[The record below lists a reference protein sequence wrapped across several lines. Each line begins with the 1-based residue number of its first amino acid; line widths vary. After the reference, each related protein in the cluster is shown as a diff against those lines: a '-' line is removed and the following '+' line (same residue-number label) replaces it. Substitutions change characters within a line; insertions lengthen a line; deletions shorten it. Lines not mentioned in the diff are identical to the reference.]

1 MGVTH
6 CVTFDYSARTVILN
20 EYTRQVASAFWSA
33 GREQTLPFDNIAG
46 FWYIT
51 TCTTTGLS
59 WFQPVVALKKHGG
72 NYNWVLNKGEMM
84 YWEQGDVLPLTFHG
98 RFSGRIRRH
107 LNGVVVESNP
117 AAQSLSATAVGI
129 DVLATNHNHNHNH
142 KETGKMPNRYQ
153 QVRYYAKFEDL
164 EPRLRL
170 LNEFLLGR
178 PVADWELQP
187 PVAGSDLPLKL
198 APCPAQPRAD
208 SLSSNS
214 TDSTQTNDIDIAL
227 AIHIAGINHSSAHA
241 DAQAGSTPEMS
252 FDFAFIDTLP
262 DIGREFGTR
271 SGPQRANQH
280 SLDESCCELCCD
292 VSSDLT
298 ESCGNGGDCD
308 CHLCD
313 CNCECGNCE
322 CNCDCDD

>member
-1 MGVTH
+1 M
-6 CVTFDYSARTVILN
+6 
-20 EYTRQVASAFWSA
+20 
-33 GREQTLPFDNIAG
+33 
-46 FWYIT
+46 
-51 TCTTTGLS
+51 
-59 WFQPVVALKKHGG
+59 
-72 NYNWVLNKGEMM
+72 
-84 YWEQGDVLPLTFHG
+84 PLTFHG

-227 AIHIAGINHSSAHA
+227 AIHIAGLLARIHLLDHFSING
-241 DAQAGSTPEMS
+241 AGRYQS
-252 FDFAFIDTLP
+252 FFCA
-262 DIGREFGTR
+262 
-271 SGPQRANQH
+271 
-280 SLDESCCELCCD
+280 C
-292 VSSDLT
+292 
-298 ESCGNGGDCD
+298 
-308 CHLCD
+308 
-313 CNCECGNCE
+313 
-322 CNCDCDD
+322 